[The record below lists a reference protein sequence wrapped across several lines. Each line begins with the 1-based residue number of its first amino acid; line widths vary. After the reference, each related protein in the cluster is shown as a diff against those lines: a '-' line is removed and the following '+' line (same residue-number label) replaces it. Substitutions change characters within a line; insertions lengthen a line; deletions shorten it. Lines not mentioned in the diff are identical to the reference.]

1 MFLQNAKQG
10 QNKWWMYLVT
20 IIVIFLGT
28 LLGQMPIY
36 GLLLAKGV
44 SGDEIAEM
52 AATLNFEPAGITQN
66 MTLFFMLLAFAGG
79 MLGLWFSVV
88 FIHGRKFRSLITP
101 FERLNWRK
109 MIFSFGLWMG
119 LTLLAELIF
128 YFLHPENYTLN
139 FRPEL
144 FFGLVL
150 VSLLMFPIQTSW
162 EELVFRGYMMQG
174 ISLISPFRWIPLLI
188 TSASFGLMHLMNE
201 EVSAFGIA
209 PTMTY
214 YIGTGLFLGIITLM
228 DDSLELALGVHAAT
242 NIYSSLFVTFEASS
256 LKTAAIIEMKSV
268 NMTEMLVAFF
278 AVAAV
283 YTWVVAKKHGWANWS
298 TRCFGPIEKPQ
309 IEQV

>member
-256 LKTAAIIEMKSV
+256 LKTAAIFEMKSV